1 MISVVPIIYT
11 GFGWVLGFLST
22 LVLQWINRRKRK
34 KDFRLGLCVE
44 LKEAMPRLA
53 GTYWLLK
60 EALGELDRKAIDWT
74 YSIFSEFAKDEKRA
88 LKSLDSFRKKTDED
102 LKALALSIK
111 ASNKKKKT
119 MSVKKLHLP
128 FLQSNLPN
136 VSLLSPAS
144 QRLVAAIQRNVD
156 SLNEEI
162 DLYSFYLKKTFDG
175 TLSEENYSIVNKNID
190 HAYGSIA
197 GLSYKTAELIS
208 RALSDLSK

>member
-1 MISVVPIIYT
+1 M
-11 GFGWVLGFLST
+11 
-22 LVLQWINRRKRK
+22 
-34 KDFRLGLCVE
+34 CVE

-60 EALGELDRKAIDWT
+60 DALGELNRKAIDWT
-74 YSIFSEFAKDEKRA
+74 YSILSEFAKDEKKT
-88 LKSLDSFRKKTDED
+88 LKSLDSLRKKTDED

-111 ASNKKKKT
+111 ASNKKKT

-128 FLQSNLPN
+128 FLQSNLPG

-162 DLYSFYLKKTFDG
+162 DLYYFYLKKTFDG
-175 TLSEENYSIVNKNID
+175 TLSKKNYSIVNRNID
-190 HAYGSIA
+190 HACGSIA
-197 GLSYKTAELIS
+197 DLSYKTAELLS
-208 RALSDLSK
+208 RTLSDLSK